1 MNLRRFPLF
10 ATTLLLLLALVWAGQ
25 AGLATGAPPAQDPYP
40 PVPTTD
46 SPYPGIQVTPTPQGT
61 RSPTPGGPVFVTRTP
76 TSAPGTPLTPTAGSA
91 SPTSGPSLTPPPPS
105 PTGPTP
111 TLIPFPD
118 ITPEFPT
125 PTRTPLTL
133 SVLSRQS
140 GSGGLAK
147 SEPRTSMDRFIP
159 LGFVLLIWLLLGL
172 WYTFSWRQIE
182 P

>member
-1 MNLRRFPLF
+1 MNLPRFPLF
-10 ATTLLLLLALVWAGQ
+10 ATTILLLLALLWASQ
-25 AGLATGAPPAQDPYP
+25 AGPAAGAPSAQDPYP

-46 SPYPGIQVTPTPQGT
+46 SPYPDVPATITPQL
-61 RSPTPGGPVFVTRTP
+61 SPTPGGPVFVTRTP
-76 TSAPGTPLTPTAGSA
+76 TTSGAQLTPTSGSPIPTA
-91 SPTSGPSLTPPPPS
+91 SAPTFTPPPPS

-125 PTRTPLTL
+125 PTRTAQAL
-133 SVLSRQS
+133 SLLMRQS
-140 GSGGLAK
+140 ASGGLEK
-147 SEPRTSMDRFIP
+147 SQPESSMDRFLS

-172 WYTFSWRQIE
+172 WYYFSWREVE